1 MQITSQYAL
10 IVQKVIAWAWWI
22 AHCQSIWNW
31 IWNIMLCQLFLCIH
45 LTDKTVI
52 SLMQCSRRTAWQCK
66 HKMTP
71 LFLLFVGAKTAKL
84 TCNISQSRYWQ
95 VFDEA
100 RAGQLVCTW
109 EWSRFLFFSF
119 FFELTNY
126 PRKSTLEYELQ
137 CKFPIFFWGILYS
150 NIACC
155 QGQQRV
161 VLEHGEAPEYSLA
174 NNYCYNYIRRSA
186 RPQSGYI
193 FQLQGCKDSKTIS
206 AL

>member
-10 IVQKVIAWAWWI
+10 IVQKAIAWAWWI

-109 EWSRFLFFSF
+109 EWSRFLFFF
-119 FFELTNY
+119 FFLNSQIIPERAHWNMNCNVNS
-126 PRKSTLEYELQ
+126 P
-137 CKFPIFFWGILYS
+137 FFSEAYYIL
-150 NIACC
+150 I
-155 QGQQRV
+155 
-161 VLEHGEAPEYSLA
+161 
-174 NNYCYNYIRRSA
+174 
-186 RPQSGYI
+186 
-193 FQLQGCKDSKTIS
+193 
-206 AL
+206 